1 MSFNKVSC
9 TVMYNSN
16 QFSMKFLGKCYRNHF
31 DFAFII
37 LSSLSFRFSTAS
49 PTCSSSVSGSPAALR
64 IRPYASKIRPTR
76 MLIIRMP
83 GRGHKLPHARKYH
96 SNTFLSCSICCFYAG
111 FLCPTT
117 CLSVSFFNLAHSGTI
132 ECNISVYINR
142 IRLIISYNHI
152 MHHGHQQPSNI
163 QYYSVFKLL
172 DITVRITRFIQDM
185 PRYSSNSGRR
195 RTKNKPKPDE
205 SESH

>member
-1 MSFNKVSC
+1 MLLNIVQICFNILSFNKVSC
-9 TVMYNSN
+9 TVMYNRN

-83 GRGHKLPHARKYH
+83 GRGHKLPHARKYY
-96 SNTFLSCSICCFYAG
+96 SNTFLSCSIC
-111 FLCPTT
+111 
-117 CLSVSFFNLAHSGTI
+117 
-132 ECNISVYINR
+132 
-142 IRLIISYNHI
+142 
-152 MHHGHQQPSNI
+152 
-163 QYYSVFKLL
+163 SVFMQGFCVRRPAYLFL
-172 DITVRITRFIQDM
+172 FSTVHILV
-185 PRYSSNSGRR
+185 
-195 RTKNKPKPDE
+195 
-205 SESH
+205 